1 MSGDVSS
8 STYAPAPMAP
18 TNPEV
23 NPEVKPGFS
32 AFTHE
37 AAAPVGASL
46 TAVCPEDSAPTPRTE
61 VKVEE
66 LKVEG
71 QEVAA
76 PAVSE
81 DSSLFSIDTAGAV
94 KRDSPEEEVQ
104 LWTCALCQ
112 VTIKVRGD
120 GRAEVTHVFG
130 KPHRKKMRAAGLDE
144 KAAEALVG
152 ICHNRDA
159 TEIQPIITT
168 LKRKADDSLASVPKS
183 MRSADGSTSAKSI
196 LNELCQRMHWSVSFT
211 IDQRGEHH
219 CPDFMATAALN
230 RGSG

>member
-1 MSGDVSS
+1 MEVMESG
-8 STYAPAPMAP
+8 
-18 TNPEV
+18 
-23 NPEVKPGFS
+23 
-32 AFTHE
+32 
-37 AAAPVGASL
+37 
-46 TAVCPEDSAPTPRTE
+46 
-61 VKVEE
+61 
-66 LKVEG
+66 VEG

-152 ICHNRDA
+152 VGAIDVGGDDVDAISRSLRDYA
-159 TEIQPIITT
+159 SPSSVQTITRAVDP
-168 LKRKADDSLASVPKS
+168 LRVPQW
-183 MRSADGSTSAKSI
+183 R
-196 LNELCQRMHWSVSFT
+196 
-211 IDQRGEHH
+211 
-219 CPDFMATAALN
+219 DFAQGLQDVVAQVT
-230 RGSG
+230 RR